1 MDVTTATTPRR
12 ILILGGTGFVGHRLA
27 ARLTRAGHS
36 LTLLTRRRERHRDL
50 LVLPRLRL
58 VDADLYDEAA
68 LERHLEGH
76 DAAINLVGIL
86 NERGH
91 DGRGFYRAH
100 VELPRRLVQAC
111 RRRNVTRL
119 LHMSALGAD
128 AAYGASHY
136 QRSKGEGENLV
147 HATVGLQVTSFRPSV
162 IFGPGDA
169 FFNRF
174 ADLLRLAPVFPLA
187 CPDARFAPVYVGDVA
202 EAFAR
207 ALDNP
212 ATVGRR
218 YDLCGPRAY
227 TFRELIDYTAR
238 VTGRRRLVVGLPP
251 ALSRLQANLF
261 EYLPGKPF
269 SRDNYLS
276 LQRDNVCTGPIA
288 AELGIEPTPLEA
300 VVPGY
305 LR

>member
-1 MDVTTATTPRR
+1 MNVTTSTVPQR
-12 ILILGGTGFVGHRLA
+12 LFILGGTGFVGHQLA

-36 LTLLTRRRERHRDL
+36 LTLLTRHRERHRDL
-50 LVLPRLRL
+50 LVLPRLR
-58 VDADLYDEAA
+58 VVEADVHDEAA

-100 VELPRRLVQAC
+100 VDLPRKLVQAC

-128 AAYGASHY
+128 AAYGTSHY

-174 ADLLRLAPVFPLA
+174 ADLLRLTPVFPLA
-187 CPDARFAPVYVGDVA
+187 CPDARFAPIFVGDVA

-212 ATVGRR
+212 ATIGRR
-218 YDLCGPRAY
+218 YDLCGPREY
-227 TFRELIDYTAR
+227 RFRDLIDYTAR
-238 VTGRRRLVVGLPP
+238 LIGRRPLVVGLPDS
-251 ALSRLQANLF
+251 LSRLQANLF

-276 LQRDNVCTGPIA
+276 LQRDNVCSGPIA
-288 AELGIEPTPLEA
+288 PELAIVPTPLEA

-305 LR
+305 LK